1 MSYEFTND
9 YQKKKSVQLSFEN
22 AFNMN
27 DVDAVEALLAEGNE
41 FVPDINAQMISNYPI
56 LMALKDNNLPMLNV
70 LFQAGADLDVAN
82 ERGWHFSHELA
93 TKSAKLVKK
102 ILPHVSMA
110 VNLPDGTTPLMVAI
124 EKENWEVVE
133 TLLDSDNSLRVY
145 SVNDE
150 GNTAAHMLAKA
161 KQIQLLEKMI
171 FSADDSYEAF
181 LPNAKRQT
189 PFDFIENEDLRERIK
204 EKVKAVQSEFNQS
217 FLPDDTVVK
226 SVVDEQPNIDVAV
239 KAETNSDTASV
250 EEKPKPKK
258 MGLGGIKKN
267 F

>member
-27 DVDAVEALLAEGNE
+27 DVEAVEALLAEGNE
-41 FVPDINAQMISNYPI
+41 FIPDINAQMISNYPV

-70 LFQAGADLDVAN
+70 LFQAGADLNVTN

-110 VNLPDGTTPLMVAI
+110 VSLPDGTTPLMVAV
-124 EKENWEVVE
+124 EKENWDVVE

-145 SVNDE
+145 SANED
-150 GNTAAHMLAKA
+150 GNTVAHMLVQAK
-161 KQIQLLEKMI
+161 KIELLEKLI
-171 FSADDSYEAF
+171 VSADDAYEAF
-181 LPNAKRQT
+181 LPNRNGKT
-189 PFDFIENEDLRERIK
+189 PFDLIENEDLRETIK
-204 EKVKAVQSEFNQS
+204 EKVKSAQDKFNQE
-217 FLPDDTVVK
+217 FLPEDTPVT
-226 SVVDEQPNIDVAV
+226 SVVEPVSSIQSQEKVEAGNVTPAEV
-239 KAETNSDTASV
+239 K
-250 EEKPKPKK
+250 PQPKK
-258 MGLGGIKKN
+258 MGLGGIKRN